1 MLLESYTRQCLPNH
15 RPLLMWVIL
24 LTVSLVIV
32 GLIVAAPIAHASQHG
47 LVAATLYQ
55 AFSHVCHQQ
64 PERSF
69 FILGRPLAVCAR
81 CTGIYS
87 GFALT
92 TLLYPLMTPLKRT
105 NPPARKWL
113 FIAAAPLAIDFVL
126 GALGIWENTH
136 WSRLLTGAIF
146 GSGIVFFVMPALA
159 ELSQRLRSNARVW
172 NSPSEGTDGSAL
184 AK

>member
-1 MLLESYTRQCLPNH
+1 
-15 RPLLMWVIL
+15 MWVIL
-24 LTVSLVIV
+24 LTVSLGMV
-32 GLIVAAPIAHASQHG
+32 GLIAVAPIAHASQHG

-87 GFALT
+87 GLALT
-92 TLLYPLMTPLKRT
+92 TLLYPLLTPLQRT

-159 ELSQRLRSNARVW
+159 GLSQHFHSNARVW
-172 NSPSEGTDGSAL
+172 NSPSEGTDDGAL

>member
-1 MLLESYTRQCLPNH
+1 MPFQSYTRQCLPNH
-15 RPLLMWVIL
+15 RPLLMWVVL

-47 LVAATLYQ
+47 LVATTLYQ

-69 FILGRPLAVCAR
+69 FIVGRPLAVCAR

-87 GFALT
+87 GLAFT
-92 TLLYPLMTPLKRT
+92 TLLYPLLTPLQRT
-105 NPPARKWL
+105 NPPERKWL
-113 FIAAAPLAIDFVL
+113 FIAATPLALDFVL

-146 GSGIVFFVMPALA
+146 GGGIVFFVMPALA
-159 ELSQRLRSNARVW
+159 
-172 NSPSEGTDGSAL
+172 
-184 AK
+184 